1 MYCVFIL
8 FSVLTKAD
16 LEQRKEIA
24 RQRHQQRM
32 AEKARQEETGSNVIC
47 EESSVIINSSDA
59 KSPQYDS
66 EAESST
72 VVCGKVINGKISS
85 LVFWYYFFTFS
96 FSSVI
101 AINLLYFCLLVT
113 MGCTANLSMCR

>member
-32 AEKARQEETGSNVIC
+32 AEKARQEETGSDVIC
-47 EESSVIINSSDA
+47 EESSVIINSRDA
-59 KSPQYDS
+59 NSPQHDS
-66 EAESST
+66 GAESST
-72 VVCGKVINGKISS
+72 GVCGTVIYGKISS
-85 LVFWYYFFTFS
+85 SVFW
-96 FSSVI
+96 
-101 AINLLYFCLLVT
+101 
-113 MGCTANLSMCR
+113 